1 MVVRTVS
8 DCRWQPTGSLAL
20 FEYEDDDDD
29 NDVEEEEGYR
39 TTPRETGDRP
49 AGRSAGAAPVA
60 LVRASDV
67 DIDDSC
73 CVSETR
79 SGKHVEFNSVE
90 LNFESAIAATSSVDL
105 LRCTY
110 CHSLRREV
118 RV

>member
-1 MVVRTVS
+1 MIMMSRKK
-8 DCRWQPTGSLAL
+8 RAI
-20 FEYEDDDDD
+20 
-29 NDVEEEEGYR
+29 
-39 TTPRETGDRP
+39 
-49 AGRSAGAAPVA
+49 GRRLVKQAAGAAPVA

-73 CVSETR
+73 YVSETR
-79 SGKHVEFNSVE
+79 SGKHVKFNSVE